1 MDLFVVGLNHRT
13 APIEVRERIAITDAT
28 LPAALAEL
36 RTRPFREAA
45 ILSTCNRTEIYAIGE
60 TPESAISFLSEF
72 HHIPVQEFETH
83 LYTHV
88 GEAAVIHL
96 HRVAGGLD
104 SLVLG
109 EPQILGQVR
118 EAFASA
124 AEHGAAAQILDRLFR
139 SAIASGKRVRTE
151 TGIGRGG
158 FSIGHAALDLARS
171 IFGSLTEAT
180 TLILG
185 AGKMSELTA
194 KHLASSGVRL
204 ILVANRTF
212 QKATAIAERL
222 GGRAIGYDDFPEHLA
237 TADIVISSTASPVP
251 VLTKEMVAGVLRK
264 RRGRPLFIIDIALP
278 RDVESRVGDLQ
289 NVFLYDLD
297 DLQSVV
303 SDMAQER
310 AKEIPEAEALS
321 REESH
326 RFMAWYHGLEAVP
339 VLTRLKRKHEEIRLA
354 ELTRLR
360 NQLPELP
367 EEVWQRIDTATR
379 AMINRVTRD
388 PVDVLKAAAA
398 GTSDPPE
405 VDLLVAAQHLFAL
418 SNGASNSTVG
428 DVAEPPEQMD
438 EALSNAQ
445 DEAGG

>member
-1 MDLFVVGLNHRT
+1 MDLFVVGLNHQT
-13 APIEVRERIAITDAT
+13 APIEVRERIAITEPA
-28 LPAALAEL
+28 LPAALAGL
-36 RTRPFREAA
+36 RARSFREAA
-45 ILSTCNRTEIYAIGE
+45 ILSTCNRTEIYAIGG
-60 TPESAISFLSEF
+60 TPDSAISFLSEF
-72 HHIPVQEFETH
+72 HNIPRAQFDTL

-88 GEAAVIHL
+88 SEAAVIHL
-96 HRVAGGLD
+96 HRVAAGLD

-124 AEHGAAAQILDRLFR
+124 AEAGAAGQVLNSLFR
-139 SAIASGKRVRTE
+139 SAITAGKRVRTE
-151 TGIGRGG
+151 TAIGRGG

-171 IFGSLTEAT
+171 IFGSLADAT

-194 KHLASSGVRL
+194 KHLSSSGVRL

-212 QKATAIAERL
+212 EKASTIAERL
-222 GGRAIGYDDFPEHLA
+222 GGRAIGYDDFPDNLA
-237 TADIVISSTASPVP
+237 AADIVITSTASPFP
-251 VLTKEMVAGVLRK
+251 VVTKEMVASVLRR
-264 RRGRPLFIIDIALP
+264 RRGRALFIIDIAMP
-278 RDVESRVGDLQ
+278 RDVETQVRDLD

-297 DLQSVV
+297 DLQAVV

-310 AKEIPEAEALS
+310 AKEIPQAEAIA

-339 VLTRLKRKHEEIRLA
+339 VLTSLKRKHEEIRMT
-354 ELTRLR
+354 ELQRLR

-367 EEVWQRIDTATR
+367 DDVWQRIDTATR
-379 AMINRVTRD
+379 SMINRVTRD

-398 GTSDPPE
+398 GTADPPE
-405 VDLLVAAQHLFAL
+405 VDLLLAAQQLFAL
-418 SNGASNSTVG
+418 SNGAPKAAS
-428 DVAEPPEQMD
+428 AEDLDSLEQPG
-438 EALSNAQ
+438 EIHSNAQ
-445 DEAGG
+445 NETSP